1 MSDLKM
7 LEQIHQIFIDVLDEN
22 DIVITAETRAE
33 DIDEWDSLNHIH
45 LIVAIEKYFQVKF
58 STHEINNWQN
68 VGEMCRSI
76 SEKRLHHECN

>member
-1 MSDLKM
+1 MEQLRIM
-7 LEQIHQIFIDVLDEN
+7 GLLLESF
-22 DIVITAETRAE
+22 
-33 DIDEWDSLNHIH
+33 
-45 LIVAIEKYFQVKF
+45 IEKYFQVKF